1 MSSVSLE
8 GPAGRVGLAV
18 LFSRFPVWNQMF
30 PLGDLMA
37 LAAAG
42 FELHIFTLRGRWG
55 SIEQEEAQAFT
66 RCLHRAPL
74 ASWTMLREVAMAF
87 RRPATWRLF
96 LKVVASAS
104 PRPAEVVKSLV
115 LFPQAVYFARLA
127 RQHGIRHLHA
137 EWASYPATAAWIA
150 SELTGI
156 PFSFSAHAYDI
167 YMTQTLL
174 REKLLRARFVA
185 TCANVNREA
194 LVGIGG
200 AEVAETVHV
209 HRHGVDL
216 TRFRPDGRRPAAS
229 PAPPLR
235 ILTCG
240 TMYPYKGFGH
250 LVAACRIL
258 LERGHRFTCTIVGE
272 GPERRRLERQI
283 KQGGLGEHVRLVPP
297 MTQVELSRQYREATL
312 FVLASVVTRDGNR
325 DVIPNVLVEAMASGV
340 PVVSTRLAGI
350 QELIQ
355 DGVHG
360 VLVPPGDSRALADAI
375 GSLMADAGRR
385 ERLVQNAR
393 QRVVDE
399 YDRRKNAD
407 GLIRT
412 FRRHLV
418 SDEVNVAC
426 S

>member
-1 MSSVSLE
+1 MSE
-8 GPAGRVGLAV
+8 QQTGAPAIGSRLAV

-30 PLGDLMA
+30 PLADLTA

-42 FELHIFTLRGRWG
+42 FELHIFSLQGRRG
-55 SIEQEEAQAFT
+55 SIEQEEVEAFK
-66 RCLHRAPL
+66 RCIHRAPL
-74 ASWTMLREVAMAF
+74 ASWATLRETALAL
-87 RRPATWRLF
+87 RHPPTRRLF

-104 PRPAEVVKSLV
+104 RHPTELAKSLV
-115 LFPQAVYFARLA
+115 LFSQAVHFARLA
-127 RQHGIRHLHA
+127 RKHGIQHLHA

-174 REKLLRARFVA
+174 WEKLHRARFVT

-194 LVGIGG
+194 LVAIGG
-200 AEVAETVHV
+200 PEVARTVHV

-216 TRFRPDGRRPAAS
+216 LRFRPNGRRPGAQPHAS
-229 PAPPLR
+229 SR
-235 ILTCG
+235 VLTCG
-240 TMYPYKGFGH
+240 TLAPYKGFEH
-250 LVAACRIL
+250 LVNACVL
-258 LERGHRFTCTIVGE
+258 LLGRGHRLTCTIIGE

-283 KQGGLGEHVRLVPP
+283 RRSGLEEQVRLVPP
-297 MTQVELSRQYREATL
+297 MPQAELSRQYREADL
-312 FVLASVVTRDGNR
+312 FVLPSVVTRDGNR

-340 PVVSTRLAGI
+340 PVVATRLAGI

-360 VLVPPGDSRALADAI
+360 VLVPPGDSPALADAMAN
-375 GSLMADAGRR
+375 LMADGGRR
-385 ERLVQNAR
+385 ERLVQEAR
-393 QRVVDE
+393 QRVIDQ

-407 GLIRT
+407 GFVGT
-412 FRRHLV
+412 FRRHLI
-418 SDEVNVAC
+418 SDEARG
-426 S
+426 